1 MSAVR
6 SVDAPGSP
14 RLVILAALV
23 LAVACLYWARAVF
36 IPITLALLFTFLL
49 SPVVGLARRTGLS
62 QVPAVVA
69 VVGLGLLL
77 AIGLSWGLFNQVT
90 TLANDL
96 PRYRETI
103 ARKIADVQRVGK
115 GGALKNVEE
124 TAKDVMAQIEGTT
137 PVAEKPLAVVVSPPH
152 PLWQLPRII
161 ESLGSAAFVLV
172 LLIFMLV
179 QQRELRARFV
189 RLFGHERLAETTRS
203 LDEAGAR
210 ISRYLL
216 AQSGLNASFGATI
229 GLGLFLLGV
238 PFALIWG
245 VFAALLRFIPYVG
258 AWAAAL
264 VPLVVSLAVFDGWM
278 KPLLIAGLFAVTEAI
293 MAFVLEPL
301 FFGRSAGVS
310 SLALLIAAGFWTW
323 LWGPIGLALATPLT
337 ACLVVFSRAIPGL
350 EFIEILMSDESGI
363 DAHITYYQRVLA
375 DDAQEAAEL
384 VGKAAKTG
392 SVEVAFDSILAPA
405 LARARHDREMGRLT
419 PAEYAY
425 VLDSTREVLD
435 RIACVPPEKVTEPT
449 VLRSESTPVA
459 VAGCPVRDE
468 ADRVVLEMLA
478 RLLEPA
484 EYRVQVGPA
493 GGLVSEMMAS
503 VQAAQPGLICVSSLE
518 GTGRTRHL
526 VKRLRTACP
535 EIPILVGCWG
545 LQSSAEVRPELV
557 AAGAND
563 VVTTLAEAR
572 GAGLRLHQSSARQSP
587 GQTETMP
594 LPSRPP
600 GRVDLEPAVRDPQA

>member
-6 SVDAPGSP
+6 SVDVPSP

-62 QVPAVVA
+62 QVPAVVV

-96 PRYRETI
+96 PRYRATI

-310 SLALLIAAGFWTW
+310 SLTLLIAAGFWTW

-375 DDAQEAAEL
+375 DDEQEAAEL

-405 LARARHDREMGRLT
+405 LARARHDRETGRLT

-435 RIACVPPEKVTEPT
+435 RVARVPEEVTEPT
-449 VLRSESTPVA
+449 FLRSESMPVA

-484 EYRVQVGPA
+484 EYRVQVAPA
-493 GGLVSEMMAS
+493 GGLVSEMMAA

-535 EIPILVGCWG
+535 GIPILVGCWG
-545 LQSSAEVRPELV
+545 LQSSAQVRPELV

-572 GAGLRLHQSSARQSP
+572 GAGLRLHQSSARQNP

-594 LPSRPP
+594 ASPLP
-600 GRVDLEPAVRDPQA
+600 